1 MIGEVIAF
9 RDGCERAADKTGIL
23 LWKSR
28 FDADWLSLRLHHR
41 GHRNE
46 EENAGEMTSFAEK
59 RKFPT
64 GDPNRPFPVSSVSSV
79 VSVVKIFMS
88 EKRKFGPCS
97 REDSNLQGLP
107 HALLRRTRLP
117 VPPRE
122 QIERLQSL
130 CRLRL

>member
-23 LWKSR
+23 LWKGR
-28 FDADWLSLRLHHR
+28 FDADWLILKFHNRW
-41 GHRNE
+41 HRNE
-46 EENAGEMTSFAEK
+46 EEKNAGEMASFAETE
-59 RKFPT
+59 KFSAS
-64 GDPNRPFPVSSVSSV
+64 DSNRPFTGSSVSS
-79 VSVVKIFMS
+79 VKIFMS
-88 EKRKFGPCS
+88 ENRKFEPCS

-122 QIERLQSL
+122 QIKRL
-130 CRLRL
+130 

>member
-88 EKRKFGPCS
+88 EKRNSG
-97 REDSNLQGLP
+97 RAHE
-107 HALLRRTRLP
+107 RIRTSKGCPMR
-117 VPPRE
+117 
-122 QIERLQSL
+122 S
-130 CRLRL
+130 